1 MKYTEI
7 ENKNLNDLIKQK
19 NELTAQLHEM
29 KLKNTLGQL
38 SNPIQIRFVRKNIAK
53 LNTAIVK
60 KGVR

>member
-1 MKYTEI
+1 MKYSDI
-7 ENKNLNDLIKQK
+7 ENKNLNELIKQK

-29 KLKNTLGQL
+29 KLKNGLGQL
-38 SNPIQIRFVRKNIAK
+38 TNPIQIRFVRKNIAK